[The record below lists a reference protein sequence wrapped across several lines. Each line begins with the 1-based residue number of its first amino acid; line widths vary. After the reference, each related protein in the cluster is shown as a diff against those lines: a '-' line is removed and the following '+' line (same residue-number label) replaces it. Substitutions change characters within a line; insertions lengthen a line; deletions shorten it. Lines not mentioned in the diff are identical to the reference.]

1 MKNRNSNSLFISG
14 VLTAFTASLC
24 CITPILALLAGTS
37 GIASTFSWLEPFRP
51 WLIGFTLVVL
61 GFAWHQK
68 LNPKKTNELDCECKE
83 DEKPVFWQSKRF
95 LAIVTLFAVAMLAFP
110 TYTDVFFPRHKIETA
125 FVDKNNIHTAE
136 FRIDGMTC
144 TGCEAPVEHEI
155 SQLIG
160 IITAKASFENG
171 NATVK
176 FDNSLTSIDSIKA
189 AIKNT
194 GYQIHSIIEIQ

>member
-1 MKNRNSNSLFISG
+1 MESKKSNGLFITG
-14 VLTAFTASLC
+14 ALTAFAASLC
-24 CITPILALLAGTS
+24 CISPILALLAGTS
-37 GIASTFSWLEPFRP
+37 GIASTFSWLQPFRP
-51 WLIGFTLVVL
+51 WLIGFTSVVL
-61 GFAWHQK
+61 GFAWYQK
-68 LNPKKTNELDCECKE
+68 LNPKKTNESCECKE
-83 DEKPVFWQSKRF
+83 DEKPFFFRSKKF
-95 LAIVTLFAVAMLAFP
+95 LGIVTIFAVLMLAFP
-110 TYTDVFFPRHKIETA
+110 SYADIFFPRHENKTTV
-125 FVDKNNIHTAE
+125 VDKNNIQKAE

-194 GYQIHSIIEIQ
+194 GYQIHSIIEIR